1 MDKFVYILKEINL
14 LDSGERDFYVDVYT
28 NAEDAANDLE
38 DQIQE
43 RLQEYNARIEWR
55 DGDNVK
61 LIDDGGNIY
70 LFEIELKA
78 IKETRDN

>member
-1 MDKFVYILKEINL
+1 MDKIVYILKEINL
-14 LDSGERDFYVDVYT
+14 LDSGEREFYVDVYA

-78 IKETRDN
+78 IKETGDN